1 MWTDKLFS
9 RVTRIDEEDN
19 IITIKSNNKD
29 SINFEESVGDNVE
42 NAENTGFADQSRN
55 EGQ

>member
-42 NAENTGFADQSRN
+42 NAENTGFADQSRD
-55 EGQ
+55 